1 MYLIERQR
9 ITRFWLWKIRFK
21 TIHHFFPDLF
31 ERLRQLEACRQQFA
45 YTLVEILLAGIMLFV
60 FQQGSRHALNNQ
72 RDEKK
77 VKQHYERLFKLRV
90 PHLDT
95 GHRVL
100 CRLADTELERLK
112 HTLVKTL
119 WEKKVLHQYRLFGR
133 WVVVAVDG
141 TGVVS
146 LREPHWEHCL
156 HRTSKTGKTTYF
168 HPGLEAKLITAS
180 GVAISLATEWMATP
194 DGAYDKQDCERQALV
209 RLAAQLKQPYPRL
222 PLWLT
227 ADGLYPSPD
236 FFEICRHHE
245 WAFILTFQ
253 DGN

>member
-1 MYLIERQR
+1 
-9 ITRFWLWKIRFK
+9 
-21 TIHHFFPDLF
+21 
-31 ERLRQLEACRQQFA
+31 
-45 YTLVEILLAGIMLFV
+45 VEILLAGIMLFV